1 MKYLSIT
8 LIAALLFLPAGC
20 SSSKGVKANRP
31 PMSQCQD
38 ELNAIPEV
46 AAWTKA
52 RNKPAEQVDGRPL
65 EGMEIAL
72 TINRM
77 LPAKV
82 DPETQESNW
91 CDHENTRE
99 NFDKLVAALKQNEMP
114 PTVDFIIGHA
124 LLPETQQGWLESGNL
139 LGNMTFSRKKP
150 KKGTAEEFIQSIEL
164 NEQALAP
171 ILANHPKGKKY
182 FRFPGLT
189 LTSEPQKLAQ
199 INSYLKQ
206 KGYVVVPATID
217 SRDEV
222 FSQNYC
228 AALAR
233 ADQSCTNLIK
243 TTFKSVLLD
252 RTLRAREAARRIAGH
267 DVKHILMI
275 EANQL
280 TCDTLGELLAWYK
293 ALGARFISIDE
304 ALGDQFYAGDNVTAK
319 AKEIIYEAERA
330 LLVGEGK

>member
-1 MKYLSIT
+1 
-8 LIAALLFLPAGC
+8 
-20 SSSKGVKANRP
+20 
-31 PMSQCQD
+31 MSQCQD
-38 ELNAIPEV
+38 ELNSLPEV
-46 AAWTKA
+46 AAWMKA
-52 RNKPAEQVDGRPL
+52 RNKQSEQVEGRPL

-82 DPETQESNW
+82 DPGTEESNW
-91 CDHENTRE
+91 CDHENTTE
-99 NFDKLVAALKQNEMP
+99 NFDKIVAGLKQNEMP
-114 PTVDFIIGHA
+114 PTVDFIVGYAI
-124 LLPETQQGWLESGNL
+124 LPETQLGWLASGNL

-171 ILANHPKGKKY
+171 LLAGRPQSKKY

-199 INSYLKQ
+199 INAYLKQ
-206 KGYVVVPATID
+206 KGYLVVPATID
-217 SRDEV
+217 SRDEI
-222 FSQNYC
+222 FSQIYC

-233 ADQSCTNLIK
+233 GDQSCTNLIR
-243 TTFKSVLLD
+243 TTYKSVLLD
-252 RTLRAREAARRIAGH
+252 RTLKAREAARRIAGR
-267 DVKHILMI
+267 DLRHILMI

-280 TCDTLGELLAWYK
+280 TCDTLAELLGWYR

-304 ALGDQFYAGDNVTAK
+304 ALADQFYAGDNVTAK
-319 AKEIIYEAERA
+319 AKEIIYESERA
-330 LLVGEGK
+330 LTAGEGK